1 MEIKLLFFPISLAF
15 LGCFHS
21 SQNGEDSGYEKSG
34 YVSDKEPAN
43 GFKPGEAFEVKP
55 RNVLLTGNKDHRLS
69 PVYKVNLDEKSGK
82 PYTGSNQFYRE
93 YAWYDEEEKPRWNN
107 HHLPGFEIVS
117 GFNMVNVSH
126 YNVKTG
132 TEHPLFEAPVLIK
145 NLYFPTFK
153 SDTLNGEPVLRK
165 NYFVSVYDQDTNGDG
180 FLTSKDLRRFYFFDL
195 EGKNKVA
202 LVPENYSVTNS
213 EYDPAN
219 DRMYLF
225 ASEDKNKNGQFDYED
240 PNTIF
245 WIDLK
250 DPGNR
255 GVQYRGEK

>member
-1 MEIKLLFFPISLAF
+1 MKIKLLFLPISLAF

-21 SQNGEDSGYEKSG
+21 SQHGEDSGYEKSG
-34 YVSDKEPAN
+34 YVSDKEPVN

-69 PVYKVNLDEKSGK
+69 PVYKVNHDESGK
-82 PYTGSNQFYRE
+82 PYTGSNRFYLE
-93 YAWYDEEEKPRWNN
+93 DAYYDEEEKPQWNN

-132 TEHPLFEAPVLIK
+132 TEHPLFEEPALIR